1 VSITLHF
8 CTSYRSASRHYSVPF
23 PISSVKQTCQLFAQL
38 ISTLQHRSRLT
49 TMALFSK
56 ISNFFL
62 TIYILSW
69 DALLSVLNF
78 ILPNKKIGHIVP
90 PGHPGEGG
98 KWGEYIAPKEGDSR
112 CSCPAMNAMANHG
125 KSIKLCPLC
134 GVIFTRVNG
143 ITGILPRDGKNI
155 SFKEMSRTVHATYN
169 FAPTF
174 SLYVPNFIAG
184 ILGKSYSKDTL
195 DLAEIDKHNG
205 IEHDASLTRECFPP
219 P

>member
-1 VSITLHF
+1 VSITLQF

-23 PISSVKQTCQLFAQL
+23 PISSVKQTCQWFAQL

-134 GVIFTRVNG
+134 GVIFTRVSWYHRHPTKRWQEYLFQGNVSHRPCYVQLR
-143 ITGILPRDGKNI
+143 TYILPLRTELHSRDTWQI
-155 SFKEMSRTVHATYN
+155 VLERYPRSRRN
-169 FAPTF
+169 
-174 SLYVPNFIAG
+174 
-184 ILGKSYSKDTL
+184 
-195 DLAEIDKHNG
+195 
-205 IEHDASLTRECFPP
+205 R
-219 P
+219 